1 MSSILSLAKRLRE
14 KSEEELAQLLATL
27 PQASASCA
35 DLFDLAKLM
44 LGKRELE
51 ERIRKLSA
59 NELENLKVG
68 KASAALKSALLA
80 DSKVFVEAQEVLSQ
94 LRPLSKPKLNVSST
108 SLSAYETLLAVTE
121 IILATEQHWLETTKT
136 GLKSLDAKIIA
147 EKFKWQTSELQLRFR
162 LAVKANLVCEYSG
175 RWVWGPKAV
184 GWLRKS
190 RVDAWQ
196 ELSESV
202 WDLPKIVLK
211 DESIFGQLV
220 SSYPLMDLSK
230 LALLEFGPALG
241 LIDFDKPRK
250 PLLAGSFQA
259 VSKAVAM
266 ELPKP
271 EKKLVVQGDLSV
283 VCPGPID
290 PELHRQLDSFADS
303 EDLGLASR
311 FRLTPLSISHH
322 LECGGELGEIE
333 KALVGAS
340 KSELPQPVQYLLA
353 ETKERY
359 GSLKV
364 VAGSPTQVVCTDS
377 ILLTQ
382 ILNEKSL
389 VHLSLKKSASGLS
402 SPTSQELCYFSLRDC
417 GYSAVMVSETGN
429 IISPRSSFEQSAA
442 NESNFLARAK
452 NLLSGEQ
459 VSADL
464 GDIQRQLRF
473 ALKNKLQVTVGIE
486 LDGEVQRMLLTPL
499 GLAGNRLRG
508 RDEAKQAERTL
519 PLSRIRSV
527 VLS

>member
-59 NELENLKVG
+59 TELENLKVG

-147 EKFKWQTSELQLRFR
+147 EKFKWQTSVLQLRFR
-162 LAVKANLVCEYSG
+162 LAVRANLVCEYSG

-196 ELSESV
+196 ELSEGV

-220 SSYPLMDLSK
+220 SSYPLMD
-230 LALLEFGPALG
+230 
-241 LIDFDKPRK
+241 
-250 PLLAGSFQA
+250 
-259 VSKAVAM
+259 
-266 ELPKP
+266 
-271 EKKLVVQGDLSV
+271 
-283 VCPGPID
+283 
-290 PELHRQLDSFADS
+290 
-303 EDLGLASR
+303 
-311 FRLTPLSISHH
+311 
-322 LECGGELGEIE
+322 
-333 KALVGAS
+333 
-340 KSELPQPVQYLLA
+340 
-353 ETKERY
+353 
-359 GSLKV
+359 
-364 VAGSPTQVVCTDS
+364 
-377 ILLTQ
+377 
-382 ILNEKSL
+382 
-389 VHLSLKKSASGLS
+389 
-402 SPTSQELCYFSLRDC
+402 
-417 GYSAVMVSETGN
+417 
-429 IISPRSSFEQSAA
+429 
-442 NESNFLARAK
+442 
-452 NLLSGEQ
+452 
-459 VSADL
+459 
-464 GDIQRQLRF
+464 
-473 ALKNKLQVTVGIE
+473 
-486 LDGEVQRMLLTPL
+486 
-499 GLAGNRLRG
+499 
-508 RDEAKQAERTL
+508 
-519 PLSRIRSV
+519 
-527 VLS
+527 

>member
-14 KSEEELAQLLATL
+14 KSEGELAQLLSNL

-59 NELENLKVG
+59 PELENLRAG

-80 DSKVFVEAQEVLSQ
+80 DSKVFVEAQEVLLQ
-94 LRPLSKPKLNVSST
+94 LRPLGKPKLNVSST
-108 SLSAYETLLAVTE
+108 SLSAYETLLAITE

-136 GLKSLDAKIIA
+136 GLKSLDAKLIA
-147 EKFKWQTSELQLRFR
+147 EKFKWSSADLQLRFR
-162 LAVKANLVCEYSG
+162 LAVRANLVSEHLG
-175 RWVWGPKAV
+175 RWVSGPSAEA
-184 GWLRKS
+184 WLRKS
-190 RVDAWQ
+190 RADAWQ
-196 ELSESV
+196 EIAQSA

-211 DESIFGQLV
+211 DVSIFDQLAG
-220 SSYPLMDLSK
+220 SYPLMDFSK
-230 LALLEFGPALG
+230 VALLEFGPALG
-241 LIDFDKPRK
+241 LIDLDRPRK

-259 VSKAVAM
+259 VSKAIAL

-271 EKKLVVQGDLSV
+271 EKKLLVQGDLSV

-290 PELHRQLDSFADS
+290 SSLHRLLDSFADS

-322 LECGGELGEIE
+322 LECGGDLGEIE
-333 KALVGAS
+333 KTLVSAS

-353 ETKERY
+353 ETRERY
-359 GSLKV
+359 GSLRV
-364 VAGSPTQVVCTDS
+364 VAGSPTQIVCSDA

-389 VHLSLKKSASGLS
+389 VHLSLRKTETGLT
-402 SPTSQELCYFSLRDC
+402 SPASQELCYFSLREC
-417 GYSAVMVSETGN
+417 GYSAVMVSENGN
-429 IISPRSSFEQSAA
+429 ILSPRFSFEQSAA
-442 NESNFLARAK
+442 PESNFLARAK

-499 GLAGNRLRG
+499 GIAGNRLRG

>member
-14 KSEEELAQLLATL
+14 KSEEELAQLLSTL
-27 PQASASCA
+27 PQSSASCA
-35 DLFDLAKLM
+35 DLFDLSKLM

-59 NELENLKVG
+59 SDIENLKNG
-68 KASAALKSALLA
+68 KVSAGLKSSLLA
-80 DSKVFVEAQEVLSQ
+80 DAKVFVEAQEVLSQ
-94 LRPLSKPKLNVSST
+94 LKPLSKPKLNVAST

-136 GLKSLDAKIIA
+136 GLKSLDAKLIA
-147 EKFKWQTSELQLRFR
+147 EKFKWQSAELQLRFR
-162 LAVKANLVCEYSG
+162 LAMRANLVSDQSG
-175 RWVWGPKAV
+175 RWVAGAQAES
-184 GWLRKS
+184 WLRKS
-190 RVDAWQ
+190 RIDAWQ
-196 ELSESV
+196 ELAQSS
-202 WDLPKIVLK
+202 WDLPKMAIE
-211 DESIFGQLV
+211 DASISTQLLDA
-220 SSYPLMDLSK
+220 YPLMDLSK

-241 LIDFDKPRK
+241 LIDMDKPRK
-250 PLLAGSFQA
+250 PLLAGAFQA
-259 VSKAVAM
+259 VSKAIGA
-266 ELPKP
+266 ELPKA
-271 EKKLVVQGDLSV
+271 EKKLIVQGDLSI

-290 PELHRQLDSFADS
+290 PDLHRKLDSFADS
-303 EDLGLASR
+303 EDLGLACR

-322 LECGGELGEIE
+322 LECGGELSEIE
-333 KALVGAS
+333 KTLVSAS
-340 KSELPQPVQYLLA
+340 KAELPQPVQYLLA
-353 ETKERY
+353 ETSERY
-359 GSLKV
+359 ATLKV
-364 VAGSPTQVVCTDS
+364 LTGPPTQVVCPDA

-389 VHLSLKKSASGLS
+389 VHLTLKKSGNHLN
-402 SPTSQELCYFSLRDC
+402 SPASQELCYFSLREC
-417 GYSAVMVSETGN
+417 GYSAVMVNDSGF
-429 IISPRSSFEQSAA
+429 IISPRFTSQASAA
-442 NESNFLARAK
+442 VESNLLARAK

>member
-14 KSEEELAQLLATL
+14 KSEEELAQLLASL
-27 PQASASCA
+27 PQSSASCA

-59 NELENLKVG
+59 TELENLKNG
-68 KASAALKSALLA
+68 KTSAGLKASLLS
-80 DSKVFVEAQEVLSQ
+80 DTKVFVEAQEVLSQ
-94 LRPLSKPKLNVSST
+94 LKPLSKPKLNVGST

-136 GLKSLDAKIIA
+136 GLKSLDAKLIA
-147 EKFKWQTSELQLRFR
+147 EKFKWQSAELQLRFR
-162 LAVKANLVCEYSG
+162 LAMRAHLVTEQAG
-175 RWVWGPKAV
+175 RWVAGPEAES
-184 GWLRKS
+184 WLKKS
-190 RVDAWQ
+190 RIDAWQ
-196 ELSESV
+196 ELAQSS
-202 WDLPKIVLK
+202 WDMPKIALR
-211 DESIFGQLV
+211 EGSV
-220 SSYPLMDLSK
+220 SSQLLEAYPLMDLSK
-230 LALLEFGPALG
+230 IALLEFGPALG
-241 LIDFDKPRK
+241 LIDMDQARK
-250 PLLAGSFQA
+250 PLLAGALPS
-259 VSKAVAM
+259 VTKAIAT
-266 ELPKP
+266 ELPKA
-271 EKKLVVQGDLSV
+271 EKKLVVQGDLSI

-290 PELHRQLDSFADS
+290 PELHRKLDSFADS
-303 EDLGLASR
+303 EDLGLACR

-322 LECGGELGEIE
+322 LECGGDISEIE
-333 KALVGAS
+333 KTLVTAS
-340 KSELPQPVQYLLA
+340 KAELPQPVQYLLA
-353 ETKERY
+353 ETSDRY
-359 GSLKV
+359 GTLKV
-364 VAGSPTQVVCTDS
+364 LAGSPTQVVSNDA

-389 VHLSLKKSASGLS
+389 VHLTLKKSGHNLS
-402 SPTSQELCYFSLRDC
+402 SPASQELCYFSLREC
-417 GYSAVMVSETGN
+417 GYSAVMVSEAGTVT
-429 IISPRSSFEQSAA
+429 SPRFSSQASAA
-442 NESNFLARAK
+442 VESNLLARAK

-486 LDGEVQRMLLTPL
+486 LEGEVQKMLLTPL